1 MSTASDPPIFI
12 GEYLFLQVL
21 ALSFTSQGKDMRNEW
36 IKEHKPS
43 FKRFATTVLYTMV
56 LAVVILTILILLL
69 VGLAYMNQKNREML

>member
-1 MSTASDPPIFI
+1 
-12 GEYLFLQVL
+12 
-21 ALSFTSQGKDMRNEW
+21 MRNEW

-56 LAVVILTILILLL
+56 LAVVILTILILIL